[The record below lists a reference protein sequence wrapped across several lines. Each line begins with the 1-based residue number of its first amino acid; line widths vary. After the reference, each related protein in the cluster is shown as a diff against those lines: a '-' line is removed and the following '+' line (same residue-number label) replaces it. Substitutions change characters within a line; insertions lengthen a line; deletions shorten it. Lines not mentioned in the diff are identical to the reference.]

1 MRENYETLVSVGT
14 AELLPL
20 SAFLSPTEPGG
31 ATGRGGCT
39 TEGPEPAG
47 GGSPQGGQ
55 PRHSLHLTALVQ
67 LVKEIPEFLFGEVR
81 GAMNSPE
88 SGAASLDRERASP
101 EAPAAVEPGPLRGLL
116 SCLPDVPVGRP
127 SLASTPSNSSCCSS
141 PPEDGG
147 QGSPLPIKAGL
158 RARETPSLSPT
169 ATAAADKPWPTGKAG
184 AGAPGREPSPPACS
198 PGGRKSHGRQER
210 ETSGAGPSPG
220 NSPLQ
225 GLINCLKEILVPG
238 PQHPGAP
245 RTTLPPLS
253 GLDASRLTSVELGPG
268 SPPQEVKTEAASGDC
283 PLQGLLNCLKE
294 IPEARDRHPST
305 SGAGDPWLQ
314 QDGGAWKRNSG
325 GSGHLPT
332 PAPRPGPGAG
342 GVLSVKV
349 EECWAQSPPVPASCQ
364 PSRQT
369 LSPSAT
375 GDTRGVPGPSW
386 GPRAQAASASSSPL
400 EALEA
405 CLKGIP
411 PSGLLPPQPLATSWS
426 QSPHP
431 GESGSQRPEL
441 RPNRSH
447 SEGASREQP
456 LPLGL
461 QGCVREGP
469 TRPPGPRHTPSSFSS
484 SSSTDGDLDFGSPV
498 GSQGQRPGKGS
509 PPGSSPLQ
517 GLENCLKE
525 IPVPR
530 PQPAW
535 PCSSAADGG
544 LRKAEPRNWM
554 ADKEG
559 LRGEP
564 CVPARLGQGGGE
576 VPIRS
581 LRLANSETFT
591 SGSVPTC
598 HQRGLRDP
606 GATKPGAWRWLQDG
620 PAAKPSP
627 LHCLENSLRG
637 ILPTRPLHF
646 ACLAGP
652 SPSPSPG
659 SSSSFSSSEGEDLRL
674 EPAPWRPLLQ
684 ERDRPPSCKCPVPL
698 SPCPGGSPTSSSSS
712 SPGEDPRRTEPAGCS
727 GLSAGT
733 AGDPCP
739 APPLERRPGPR
750 VGEASRGLE
759 PGHGRP
765 RAAARTHGRLLPRG
779 LPEPPS
785 ASPPPELPP
794 PAAAFPALP
803 AASSQLPCPCGK
815 PLRQELHSFGAA
827 LAEKLDRLA
836 TALAGLAQEVATMRT
851 QVNRL
856 GRRPQGPGP
865 KGQASWPWTL
875 PRGPRWANG
884 PGHRHL
890 PYWRQKGPARPKPKM
905 LRGQAEGC
913 RASGSPALSRGKV
926 RLVPPLPPDITLA
939 EPSGPNHSPSQQR
952 LSAPSCHAVLTVHPP
967 IGHTVGHQSPLPRLV
982 PAALSAQTASPPA
995 AGTDAEPL
1003 AAGVAPAGIPNRP
1016 KEPNSLLGGVHSALQ
1031 EELWGG
1037 EHRDPRWGTH

>member
-39 TEGPEPAG
+39 AERPEPAG
-47 GGSPQGGQ
+47 GGVPQGGQ

-88 SGAASLDRERASP
+88 SGGASLDGERASP
-101 EAPAAVEPGPLRGLL
+101 EAPTAVELCPLRGLL
-116 SCLPDVPVGRP
+116 SCLPDVPVSRP
-127 SLASTPSNSSCCSS
+127 SLASTPTNSSCSSS

-147 QGSPLPIKAGL
+147 QGSPLPI
-158 RARETPSLSPT
+158 T
-169 ATAAADKPWPTGKAG
+169 AADKPWPTGKAG
-184 AGAPGREPSPPACS
+184 PGAPGREPSPPACS
-198 PGGRKSHGRQER
+198 PGRRKSRRRQER
-210 ETSGAGPSPG
+210 GTSGAGLSPG

-225 GLINCLKEILVPG
+225 GLVNCLKEILVPG
-238 PQHPGAP
+238 SQHSEAP
-245 RTTLPPLS
+245 RNVLPPLP

-268 SPPQEVKTEAASGDC
+268 SPPREVKTEAASGDC

-294 IPEARDRHPST
+294 IPEARNRHPST
-305 SGAGDPWLQ
+305 SGAGDPWPQ
-314 QDGGAWKRNSG
+314 EDPGAWKRNSG

-332 PAPRPGPGAG
+332 PAPCPGPGAG
-342 GVLSVKV
+342 GMLSVKV
-349 EECWAQSPPVPASCQ
+349 EECWAQSPPLPASCQ

-369 LSPSAT
+369 ISPSAT

-386 GPRAQAASASSSPL
+386 GPQAQAANASSSPL

-411 PSGLLPPQPLATSWS
+411 PSGSLPAQPLATSWS
-426 QSPHP
+426 QIPQP
-431 GESGSQRPEL
+431 GDSGSQRPEP
-441 RPNRSH
+441 RPHRSH
-447 SEGASREQP
+447 SEGARREPP

-469 TRPPGPRHTPSSFSS
+469 ALPPGPRHTPSSFSS
-484 SSSTDGDLDFGSPV
+484 SSSTDGDLDFGSPG

-517 GLENCLKE
+517 DLENCLKE
-525 IPVPR
+525 IPVPG

-535 PCSSAADGG
+535 PCSSAAEGG
-544 LRKAEPRNWM
+544 LRRTEPRNWT
-554 ADKEG
+554 ADKE
-559 LRGEP
+559 
-564 CVPARLGQGGGE
+564 
-576 VPIRS
+576 
-581 LRLANSETFT
+581 
-591 SGSVPTC
+591 
-598 HQRGLRDP
+598 
-606 GATKPGAWRWLQDG
+606 G

-637 ILPTRPLHF
+637 ILPTRPLYF
-646 ACLAGP
+646 ACLSGA

-674 EPAPWRPLLQ
+674 EPVPWRPLLQ
-684 ERDRPPSCKCPVPL
+684 ERDHPPSCKCPVPL

-712 SPGEDPRRTEPAGCS
+712 SHGDDPRRTDPGGCS
-727 GLSAGT
+727 GLSAGR
-733 AGDPCP
+733 AGGPCP
-739 APPLERRPGPR
+739 APPLDRRPGPR

-765 RAAARTHGRLLPRG
+765 RVAARTHGRLLPGG
-779 LPEPPS
+779 LPELPS

-803 AASSQLPCPCGK
+803 AIASQLPCSCGK
-815 PLRQELHSFGAA
+815 PLRQELHSLGAA

-875 PRGPRWANG
+875 PRGPRWANS

-890 PYWRQKGPARPKPKM
+890 PYWRQKGPARPKPKI

-913 RASGSPALSRGKV
+913 RAGSSPALSRGRV
-926 RLVPPLPPDITLA
+926 RLVPLLPPEL
-939 EPSGPNHSPSQQR
+939 SGPNCSPSQQP
-952 LSAPSCHAVLTVHPP
+952 LSAPSCQAVLTVHPP
-967 IGHTVGHQSPLPRLV
+967 LGHTVGHQSPLPRLV
-982 PAALSAQTASPPA
+982 PAALSSQTASPPA
-995 AGTDAEPL
+995 ASTDSELL

-1016 KEPNSLLGGVHSALQ
+1016 KEPNSLLAGVQRALQ